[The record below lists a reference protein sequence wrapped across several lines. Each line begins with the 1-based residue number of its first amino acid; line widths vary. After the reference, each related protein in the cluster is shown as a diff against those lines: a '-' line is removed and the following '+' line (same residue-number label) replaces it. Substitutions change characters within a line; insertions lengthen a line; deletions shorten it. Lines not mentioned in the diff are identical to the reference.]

1 MPHFNMSESK
11 VYLAVDL
18 GASSGRV
25 LAGVYDGSRIDLRE
39 LNRFENTP
47 VALPDG
53 WHWNITSLYN
63 SILEGLK
70 TAYDEFGDQP
80 VSVGIDTWG
89 VDYALIDSGGRLL
102 GLPYQYRDNR
112 KDGMMEVAFEK
123 VSKRAIYDKT
133 GIQFMLINSVYQ
145 LLADVDKGNPALSGA
160 EDLMFIPDL
169 LSYWLCGVK
178 VQERTFASTS
188 QLYNP
193 NTEDWDRDLI
203 AALGLPDHIF
213 KSISDPGKAL
223 GALRPEVASRTGF
236 EDLNVVLVAGHDT
249 ASAVAAVPS
258 QASIPAYLSS
268 GTWSL
273 MGLELSE
280 PVINDETFE
289 DSFTNE
295 IGIGNTVRF
304 LRNICGLWLI
314 QESRRYWQ
322 ESGRDYRYGEI
333 ATLAKTAKPFRSLID
348 PDDAR
353 FAQPGLMPEKIAEY
367 CRETGQPTPDEPA
380 QVMRCIYES
389 LALTYRIIWDK
400 LLKYAPSPPDALHV
414 VGGGSQDKLLNQFT
428 ANALEVT
435 VQAGPT
441 EATGLGNILC
451 QMMADKEISSLAEGR
466 KIVAQS
472 FPCET
477 FEPEDGEVWREA
489 SSRYARLLEN

>member
-1 MPHFNMSESK
+1 MSESK

-18 GASSGRV
+18 GAGSGRV

-39 LNRFENTP
+39 LSRFDNTP

-53 WHWNITSLYN
+53 WHWNISSLYQN
-63 SILEGLK
+63 VLGGLK
-70 TAYDEFGDQP
+70 AAHDEFGDQP

-89 VDYALIDSGGRLL
+89 VDYALVDGDGRLL
-102 GLPYQYRDNR
+102 GLPYQYRDSR
-112 KDGMMEVAFEK
+112 TDGMMEVAFEK
-123 VSKRAIYDKT
+123 VAKRDIYERT
-133 GIQFMLINSVYQ
+133 GIQFMGLNSIFQ
-145 LLADVDKGNPALSGA
+145 LLSEVEKKNPALEVA
-160 EDLMFIPDL
+160 EDLMFVPDL
-169 LSYWLCGVK
+169 LAYWLCGVK

-193 NTEDWDRDLI
+193 KIRDWDRDLI
-203 AALGLPDHIF
+203 AALGLPDRIF
-213 KSISDPGKAL
+213 KEISDPGKRL
-223 GALRPEVASRTGF
+223 GQLRSDVIAKTGL
-236 EDLNVVLVAGHDT
+236 ERVDVVLVAGHDT

-258 QASIPAYLSS
+258 QSKNPAYLSS

-273 MGLELSE
+273 MGLELPE
-280 PVINDETFE
+280 PVINDETFA

-304 LRNICGLWLI
+304 LKNICGLWLI

-322 ESGRDYRYGEI
+322 ESGKDYRYGEI

-353 FAQPGLMPEKIAEY
+353 FAQPGRMPEKIAEF
-367 CRETGQPTPDEPA
+367 CRETGQPTPDQPA
-380 QVMRCIYES
+380 ETMRCIYES
-389 LALTYRIIWDK
+389 LALTYRLTWDK
-400 LLKYAPSPPDALHV
+400 LLKYAPTVPDALHV

-428 ANALEVT
+428 ANALGLT

-451 QMMADKEISSLAEGR
+451 QMMADGEIESLAEGR

-472 FPCET
+472 FPSET
-477 FEPEDGEVWREA
+477 FEPEEGDIWGAAVE
-489 SSRYARLLEN
+489 RYATLLAE